1 MQVTCGSHH
10 TLAVAQHD
18 PDREELE
25 DRRKPNKEKMK
36 QFIERP
42 TRKGSETEPTA
53 PPAASRPAP
62 HQHTNLP
69 ISRVSSRGEPC
80 WVLPCSGMPN
90 SSHLQEAF
98 HASS

>member
-1 MQVTCGSHH
+1 MIFCLPHATLSRCWQLQVTCGSNH

-42 TRKGSETEPTA
+42 TRKGPEPESTA
-53 PPAASRPAP
+53 SLAASRPAAFQP
-62 HQHTNLP
+62 TTVP

-80 WVLPCSGMPN
+80 
-90 SSHLQEAF
+90 Q
-98 HASS
+98 